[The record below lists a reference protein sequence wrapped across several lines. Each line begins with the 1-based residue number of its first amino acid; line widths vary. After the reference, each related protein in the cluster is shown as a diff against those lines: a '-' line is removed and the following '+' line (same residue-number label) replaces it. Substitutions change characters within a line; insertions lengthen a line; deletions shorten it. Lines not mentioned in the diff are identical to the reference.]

1 MTTPTF
7 KLLNYRNLIFEKL
20 EYYNPHK
27 TPKGSLVSTSGY
39 RLSKNQS
46 VSVFIETDKL
56 KTTSGIIKVDGKFYI
71 EFELDTESE
80 LYDFFMR
87 FDDKNITAFHFNS
100 RSWFGKQIPYDVAEE
115 YYKSPIR
122 LVRGKKNPVIRVK
135 IPTHRGRILAE
146 IFNNRKEQIDIN
158 KVSEGDNTISILEF
172 VGLRFLKQ
180 QVIPEWEL
188 CKLKDLKDTS
198 TYQIPQGYLFS
209 DGTDPVSVNDD
220 NNSGELE
227 ESSNLM
233 ADNSDNITSIDEDNL
248 FNNEN
253 NENNEKS
260 DSTNK
265 NMEDFMDKLL
275 EVEVDNF
282 NKTDSKLDTSIDS
295 KTENIQ
301 PVEENKNQENQD
313 NQEPEQSVEEELDI
327 EPEIIEEED
336 YESEFEIDADFSDLN
351 HLNFPEYYQTHDDDD
366 NKVTNNVDVN
376 VNVDSDID
384 NKRKRLEDLRQ
395 KLTETKRMEEEMKLL
410 ETELGK

>member
-1 MTTPTF
+1 M
-7 KLLNYRNLIFEKL
+7 
-20 EYYNPHK
+20 
-27 TPKGSLVSTSGY
+27 
-39 RLSKNQS
+39 LSMLS
-46 VSVFIETDKL
+46 SI
-56 KTTSGIIKVDGKFYI
+56 
-71 EFELDTESE
+71 
-80 LYDFFMR
+80 
-87 FDDKNITAFHFNS
+87 
-100 RSWFGKQIPYDVAEE
+100 
-115 YYKSPIR
+115 SPIR

-282 NKTDSKLDTSIDS
+282 NKTDSKLDISIDS
-295 KTENIQ
+295 KTETIQ
-301 PVEENKNQENQD
+301 PVQENKNQD
-313 NQEPEQSVEEELDI
+313 HSI
-327 EPEIIEEED
+327 
-336 YESEFEIDADFSDLN
+336 
-351 HLNFPEYYQTHDDDD
+351 
-366 NKVTNNVDVN
+366 
-376 VNVDSDID
+376 
-384 NKRKRLEDLRQ
+384 
-395 KLTETKRMEEEMKLL
+395 
-410 ETELGK
+410 

>member
-87 FDDKNITAFHFNS
+87 FDDKNITSFHFNS

-233 ADNSDNITSIDEDNL
+233 ADNITSIDEDDL

-376 VNVDSDID
+376 VDSDID